1 MKPWQD
7 EAILTHRLRDIIAD
21 AGSAKAAAAK
31 LGFSASYI
39 GDVLAGKKAASER
52 LAAALG
58 FEVKRVAREVE

>member
-1 MKPWQD
+1 MKQWQD

-21 AGSAKAAAAK
+21 AGSAKAAAVR

-52 LAAALG
+52 LAAAIG